1 MSQEERSGT
10 PTVDEKEAT
19 YVAPSEHSRPPHPH
33 SQPPPTHLMHHQN
46 PETEQHLLQN
56 GYPNQN
62 LHQPPPYNA
71 QQQQQPI
78 PGRPYEGEYSM
89 PPVQGYRPYDQPPHG
104 MPYNQGPRPPYQH
117 GPPRGG
123 YGLPPPHMRGPRL
136 MGPPNSLAS
145 VYQGVAAKVGPGLV
159 LFKLNLKNIF

>member
-19 YVAPSEHSRPPHPH
+19 YVAPSEHSRPVHPH
-33 SQPPPTHLMHHQN
+33 SQPPPTHIMHHQN
-46 PETEQHLLQN
+46 PEADQHLLQN
-56 GYPNQN
+56 GYPNPN

-71 QQQQQPI
+71 QQP
-78 PGRPYEGEYSM
+78 PGRPYEGDYSM
-89 PPVQGYRPYDQPPHG
+89 PPGYRPYDQPHG
-104 MPYNQGPRPPYQH
+104 MPYNQGPRPPFQH
-117 GPPRGG
+117 GPPRIG
-123 YGLPPPHMRGPRL
+123 YGVPPPHMRGPRL

-159 LFKLNLKNIF
+159 YFNQFLKIKF